1 MPQKNSIRSNIF
13 SIRYM
18 QNHGFPASSP
28 CRRVC
33 DTLLA
38 FSREC
43 LTSFMS
49 DHDNHPFIDDYLPAL
64 LAQASHLIS
73 DEFHKTVRKNGVSVT
88 EWRVLAT
95 LYGAGEISIGSLAD
109 MATTKQPTVT
119 RLLDRL
125 EVLGHVQ
132 RVAHATDGR
141 VTLVRITDPGKKLI
155 ASLIKQAKKHEDQV
169 MEDLMPGE
177 SKALKETLRRLIA
190 HYR

>member
-1 MPQKNSIRSNIF
+1 
-13 SIRYM
+13 
-18 QNHGFPASSP
+18 
-28 CRRVC
+28 
-33 DTLLA
+33 
-38 FSREC
+38 
-43 LTSFMS
+43 
-49 DHDNHPFIDDYLPAL
+49 
-64 LAQASHLIS
+64 
-73 DEFHKTVRKNGVSVT
+73 
-88 EWRVLAT
+88 
-95 LYGAGEISIGSLAD
+95 

-155 ASLIKQAKKHEDQV
+155 ASLIKKAKKHEDQV